1 MMPIEACVH
10 CLLDARRHL
19 KAGGSREDLR
29 YRQLMERASGL
40 RRVHDMQDAMDYVP
54 NDLPRPSIF
63 IDVDSGEPEDRTPIT
78 RTIDRITTWLWG
90 RPQ

>member
-1 MMPIEACVH
+1 MSPIEACVH
-10 CLLDARRHL
+10 CYLDARRHL
-19 KAGGSREDLR
+19 RSGGTTEDLR
-29 YRQLMERASGL
+29 YKQLMERASAL
-40 RRVHDMQDAMDYVP
+40 RRVHDMQDALDYTP

-63 IDVDSGEPEDRTPIT
+63 IDIDGEPENRAPIT